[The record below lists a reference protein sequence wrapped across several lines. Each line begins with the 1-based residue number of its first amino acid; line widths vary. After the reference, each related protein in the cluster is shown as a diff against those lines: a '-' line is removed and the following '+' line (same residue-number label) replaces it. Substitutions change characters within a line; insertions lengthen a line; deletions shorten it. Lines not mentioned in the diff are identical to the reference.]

1 MRLHGFV
8 TDKNNLSLP
17 GVLVEIKNS
26 EFQTIYSAETDQ
38 SGYYE
43 IELTAGFY
51 PFLTAVRDYGERYL
65 EYWCHNLKLDLD
77 TELNIKIDTIEIYG
91 LNYFRIAGA
100 FPALMVYFRP
110 MSLQKFLT
118 QAEDV
123 APDIEKIDFSVN
135 QKKCAIL
142 KVNSIEEYIG
152 ERSLRAYLV
161 QIEEPEN
168 HWNKLDL
175 EITDFDGN
183 YGAASIF
190 WG

>member
-91 LNYFRIAGA
+91 LN
-100 FPALMVYFRP
+100 
-110 MSLQKFLT
+110 
-118 QAEDV
+118 
-123 APDIEKIDFSVN
+123 
-135 QKKCAIL
+135 
-142 KVNSIEEYIG
+142 
-152 ERSLRAYLV
+152 
-161 QIEEPEN
+161 
-168 HWNKLDL
+168 
-175 EITDFDGN
+175 
-183 YGAASIF
+183 
-190 WG
+190 